1 MIYSLRFLGKGFEL
15 FKIQLVNLIL
25 QVLTLGLYYP
35 WAKANTLQYLY
46 SHTTLQDHPFAFTG
60 TGKQMFKGFIKVLII
75 FGAII
80 VIYLIITLNWSPIAA
95 ILILYILLLLILPLA
110 IHGSYR
116 YRMAN
121 THWKGI
127 RFGYV
132 GDRNELMKLF
142 LTGFFLTIITFGIYG
157 PWFYMKL
164 RTYIIENVRMGDAH
178 FTYYGK
184 GGEFFVM
191 NLVGYIL
198 TIFTLGIYF
207 FWWQR
212 DVFRF
217 FINNTRMYR
226 NEQEIAFQSNA
237 TAGGFFSLLVG
248 NLLITVF
255 TLGLGIPW
263 AITRSLKFVAEN
275 IAMEGD
281 ISLDELEQQQ
291 AAFTD
296 ATGED
301 MADFLDFG
309 FII

>member
-1 MIYSLRFLGKGFEL
+1 MSYSLRFLGKGFEL

-25 QVLTLGLYYP
+25 QMLTLGLYYP

-60 TGKQMFKGFIKVLII
+60 TGRQMFKGFIKALIFFAIIIIIYVLIS
-75 FGAII
+75 
-80 VIYLIITLNWSPIAA
+80 VNWSAIAA
-95 ILILYILLLLILPLA
+95 ILILYALFLLIVPLA

-121 THWKGI
+121 TLWKGI

-132 GDRNELMKLF
+132 GDRNELVKLF
-142 LTGFFLTIITFGIYG
+142 FSGILLTIITFGIYG

-164 RTYIIENVRMGDAH
+164 RSYIIEHVRMGDAE
-178 FTYYGK
+178 FKYYGK

-212 DVFRF
+212 DLFRF

-226 NEQEIAFQSNA
+226 NEQEIAFESIA
-237 TAGGFFSLLVG
+237 TAGGFFSLIFG
-248 NLLITVF
+248 NLLIVIF

-263 AITRSLKFVAEN
+263 AITRSLRFVVDN
-275 IAMEGD
+275 IAIKGD

-301 MADFLDFG
+301 MADLLDFG

>member
-1 MIYSLRFLGKGFEL
+1 MSYSLRFLGKGFEL

-25 QVLTLGLYYP
+25 QVVTLGLYYP

-60 TGKQMFKGFIKVLII
+60 TGKQMFKGFIKALIL
-75 FGAII
+75 FAII
-80 VIYLIITLNWSPIAA
+80 IVVYVIIAFQWSPIAG
-95 ILILYILLLLILPLA
+95 ILILYLLLFLILPLA

-121 THWKGI
+121 TRWKGI

-132 GDRNELMKLF
+132 GDRNELIKLF
-142 LTGFFLTIITFGIYG
+142 FSGLLLTIITVGIYG

-164 RTYIIENVRMGDAH
+164 RTYIIEHVRMGDAE
-178 FTYYGK
+178 FKYYGK

-198 TIFTLGIYF
+198 TIFTIGIYF

-226 NEQEIAFQSNA
+226 KEQEIAFESKA
-237 TAGGFFSLLVG
+237 SAGGFFSLIFG
-248 NLLITVF
+248 NLLIILF

-263 AITRSLKFVAEN
+263 AITRSLKFVADN
-275 IAMEGD
+275 IAIQGD

-291 AAFTD
+291 AEFSD

-301 MADFLDFG
+301 MADLLDFG